1 MSVSMNMRCRQP
13 NRRLAIVQIHLDQ
26 NCSSPDSF
34 PRLSGSCNL
43 RHLFR
48 QLRKNRVRYC
58 PSAFYCLL
66 DHL

>member
-1 MSVSMNMRCRQP
+1 MSVSVHVSRRKFY
-13 NRRLAIVQIHLDQ
+13 RRLAIVQIHLNE
-26 NCSSPDSF
+26 NCSSPNSF

-48 QLRKNRVRYC
+48 QLRKHRVGDC